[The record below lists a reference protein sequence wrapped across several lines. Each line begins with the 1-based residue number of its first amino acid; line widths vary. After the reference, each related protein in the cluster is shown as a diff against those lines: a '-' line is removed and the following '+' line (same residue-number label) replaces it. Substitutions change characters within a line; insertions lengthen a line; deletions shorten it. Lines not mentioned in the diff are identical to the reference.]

1 MIFVLFDQYLNCQ
14 ISLVIL
20 AILMLDMYIFD
31 LVSYLIE
38 MTLENK
44 KKSVL
49 LHKMFIID
57 LNDMSH
63 QNVFFQLTKNYSSNS
78 LIDQNF

>member
-1 MIFVLFDQYLNCQ
+1 
-14 ISLVIL
+14 
-20 AILMLDMYIFD
+20 MLDMYIFD

-44 KKSVL
+44 KKRYL
-49 LHKMFIID
+49 LHRMFIID

-63 QNVFFQLTKNYSSNS
+63 QTYSSN
-78 LIDQNF
+78 